1 MYGYK
6 GCLLVIGLFLA
17 YETRSVKIRKIN
29 DLRFV
34 AMAVY
39 NVVVSRQCS
48 IVITHGWN
56 FHLNFNFAFLLT
68 ANPLNLKSA
77 YYFIFKN
84 LSMNEFDQSEPGR

>member
-1 MYGYK
+1 MLSLTTFCESAGYALMSIYVCKLSRNHYFIGVMYGYK

-39 NVVVSRQCS
+39 NVVVSQH
-48 IVITHGWN
+48 V
-56 FHLNFNFAFLLT
+56 
-68 ANPLNLKSA
+68 P
-77 YYFIFKN
+77 
-84 LSMNEFDQSEPGR
+84 